1 MNWGIKIILSLGA
14 FMIFI
19 VSAGIYMVSKNTDTL
34 EDDDYYEKSLSY
46 DEVYQRKQ
54 NLLDHGARPS
64 VSVKNDTLYIS
75 FSQPHNQ
82 GELVFK
88 RASDSRLDVTLP
100 FVTEN
105 RNYALPAASF
115 AKGSWRLEIL
125 WEQGDTLYTSDHN
138 LYF

>member
-1 MNWGIKIILSLGA
+1 MNWGLKIVLGLGA

-54 NLLDHGARPS
+54 NLLNDGARPT
-64 VSVKNDTLYIS
+64 VSVKSDTLYIS
-75 FSQPHNQ
+75 FIQPHNQ

-88 RASDSRLDVTLP
+88 RPSDSSLDVTLP
-100 FVTEN
+100 FITESQY
-105 RNYALPAASF
+105 YALPAASF
-115 AKGSWRLEIL
+115 ERGSWRLEIS
-125 WEQGDTLYTSDHN
+125 WQQGGTLYTSDHN